1 MRNLFYKSFF
11 ALLLFC
17 FLTAGVQAQVYTL
30 EKTVVAGGSEG
41 AGGSFALD
49 STTGQAAAGNALRG
63 GSYAMTVGFWSYSP
77 PLAPTASNVSISGRV
92 LSANGQGIRDARLVL
107 TNSAGE
113 ARYAQTGSFGY
124 FRFMDVPVGET
135 YVLTVYAR
143 RFTFAEP
150 SRIIALHDDLTD
162 MNFTSELQP

>member
-30 EKTVVAGGSEG
+30 EKMVVAGGGSEG

-63 GSYAMTVGFWSYSP
+63 GSSAMTVGFWSYS